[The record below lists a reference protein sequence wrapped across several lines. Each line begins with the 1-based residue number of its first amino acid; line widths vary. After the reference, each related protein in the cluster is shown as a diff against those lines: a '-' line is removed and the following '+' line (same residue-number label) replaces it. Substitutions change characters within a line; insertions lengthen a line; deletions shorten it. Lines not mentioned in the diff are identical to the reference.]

1 MSSESTFV
9 VNVKTKNGTIITVR
23 GDDYAKLQQN
33 ITDAVVG
40 NINNLVGSLEE
51 IFVDVASANLQYAA
65 AALGATEVTPQVK
78 VAQGPV
84 APPTAG
90 ATPPPVAPTCKH
102 GAMVYRIAQKGPR
115 VGKGFWGCPAPM
127 NAPDKCAIVNA

>member
-40 NINNLVGSLEE
+40 NIDNVVGSLEE
-51 IFVDVASANLQYAA
+51 LFANSAQANIQYAT
-65 AALGATEVTPQVK
+65 AALGATQVT

-84 APPTAG
+84 APPSQSAQ
-90 ATPPPVAPTCKH
+90 PSPVAPTCKH
-102 GAMVYRIAQKGPR
+102 GSMVYRVAQKGPR
-115 VGKGFWGCPAPM
+115 AGKGFWGCTAPM
-127 NAPDKCAIVNA
+127 NAPDKCAIINA

>member
-40 NINNLVGSLEE
+40 NINNVVGSLEE
-51 IFVDVASANLQYAA
+51 MFIDTASANIQYAA
-65 AALGATEVTPQVK
+65 ATLGATPVTPQVT
-78 VAQGPV
+78 VSQGPV
-84 APPTAG
+84 APPSQPTQ
-90 ATPPPVAPTCKH
+90 VAPTCKH
-102 GAMVYRIAQKGPR
+102 GAMVYRVAQKGPR

>member
-23 GDDYAKLQQN
+23 GDDYANLQQN

-40 NINNLVGSLEE
+40 NIDKTVGALEE
-51 IFVDVASANLQYAA
+51 LFIDSSQSNVQYAA
-65 AALGATEVTPQVK
+65 KALGATEVT

-84 APPTAG
+84 APPAQPT
-90 ATPPPVAPTCKH
+90 PVAPTCKH
-102 GAMVYRIAQKGPR
+102 GSMVYRIAQKGPR